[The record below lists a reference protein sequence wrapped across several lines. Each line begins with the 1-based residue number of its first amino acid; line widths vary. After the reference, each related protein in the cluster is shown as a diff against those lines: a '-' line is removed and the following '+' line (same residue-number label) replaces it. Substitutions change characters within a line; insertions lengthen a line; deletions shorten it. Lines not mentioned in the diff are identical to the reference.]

1 MYSDVFIA
9 ILLLK
14 FQKQHRQ
21 LSAYFLKLFSPLFM
35 IDRKSR
41 YENKIATFH
50 FIYALNC
57 IAISDIFCSVAVEG
71 EGLHKF

>member
-9 ILLLK
+9 IFLLK

-21 LSAYFLKLFSPLFM
+21 LNAYFPKLFSPLFM

-57 IAISDIFCSVAVEG
+57 IAISGIFCSVAVEG